1 MARSPRFDFH
11 RPALHTRRT
20 KILATLGP
28 ASSTQA
34 RIAELIRAG
43 VNVFRLNFSHGT
55 HETHRQTYA
64 NIRAAAAEC
73 GEHIA
78 ILGDL
83 CGPKIRAGHFEHDSI
98 EIVEGQPVVV
108 TVREVMGRDGLIP
121 SEYKHL
127 AKDVKAG
134 DRILID
140 DGRKEL
146 RVERI
151 EDDTEIHCRVVR
163 GGTVSNRKGINLP
176 RVNVSS
182 PALTEK
188 DREDAVL
195 AAELGVDYIALSFVR
210 QASDV
215 EQLVDLLASLGKSI
229 PIISK
234 IEKPEALDHLEAILK
249 VSRGI
254 MVARGDLGVEMP
266 AEEVPMIQRELTRL
280 AIEHNRVVIVAT
292 QMLESMIENA
302 TATRAEVTDVAWAAM
317 AGADAVM
324 LSGETATGKYPIE
337 AVRTMDRVLRLV
349 EADQYYADQFRHIIA
364 HEGSATDEAT
374 TELQLSEGL
383 ARATSQLS
391 RELSVRAIIVR
402 SHTGAPAG
410 MISSERP
417 AAPVVAATTSAQ
429 TARRLNLL
437 WGIHPEVVDEAELG
451 KPIDLAPRL
460 VKSLGLAEVGQ
471 FILLVTGGQSEAEI
485 SAPTLKLLL
494 T

>member
-292 QMLESMIENA
+292 QMLESM
-302 TATRAEVTDVAWAAM
+302 
-317 AGADAVM
+317 
-324 LSGETATGKYPIE
+324 
-337 AVRTMDRVLRLV
+337 
-349 EADQYYADQFRHIIA
+349 
-364 HEGSATDEAT
+364 
-374 TELQLSEGL
+374 
-383 ARATSQLS
+383 
-391 RELSVRAIIVR
+391 
-402 SHTGAPAG
+402 
-410 MISSERP
+410 
-417 AAPVVAATTSAQ
+417 
-429 TARRLNLL
+429 
-437 WGIHPEVVDEAELG
+437 
-451 KPIDLAPRL
+451 
-460 VKSLGLAEVGQ
+460 
-471 FILLVTGGQSEAEI
+471 
-485 SAPTLKLLL
+485 
-494 T
+494 